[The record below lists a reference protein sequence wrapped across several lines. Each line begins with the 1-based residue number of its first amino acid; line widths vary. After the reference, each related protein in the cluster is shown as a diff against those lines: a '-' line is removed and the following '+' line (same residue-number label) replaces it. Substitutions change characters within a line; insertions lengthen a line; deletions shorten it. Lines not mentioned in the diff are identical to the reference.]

1 MTPILD
7 LSSLLS
13 PPLGGLVR
21 SDWLT
26 DAVGSSR
33 FQSLPLS
40 PPVLMNV
47 FLLCIILVSAIK
59 PNKITVEKVQRN
71 LKEHLPGRVICL
83 TLIVTTVITSLC
95 LRRLDLICGDGDH
108 S

>member
-7 LSSLLS
+7 LSPLL
-13 PPLGGLVR
+13 PGAVGLVR
-21 SDWLT
+21 SDCLK

-40 PPVLMNV
+40 PPMLMNV
-47 FLLCIILVSAIK
+47 FLLCIISVSAIK
-59 PNKITVEKVQRN
+59 PNKIMFEKVKRN
-71 LKEHLPGRVICL
+71 LKEHLPQRIICL
-83 TLIVTTVITSLC
+83 TLIVTSVITSLC
-95 LRRLDLICGDGDH
+95 LCTLDLICGDGDH